1 MNEPERRCPYCG
13 AAEDDTARAWCC
25 WERMKAQE
33 AADAPTDPQDPRA
46 ALFSL
51 TGLATHLHTSCH
63 AEAARLREIEAA
75 AREWMTVPRRERYAD
90 QLDAAHQR
98 LVDALAEVRA
108 TGPVEHATVSGVVL
122 RDQTAA
128 DLGIGASGDDT
139 YRSGPAAGDDTALG
153 AGRDLTGQDVRE
165 AFLTAMKRDPCSLA
179 RRHEVVA
186 DHLNC
191 IARAAGP
198 RAGADTPT
206 AEARGYGAG
215 WDAGY
220 AAGVANAAPDES
232 ADSVPRAPVEALLA
246 ALVEIDVWRQTVDL
260 DTALTE
266 VRRHLDD
273 GA

>member
-1 MNEPERRCPYCG
+1 MSV
-13 AAEDDTARAWCC
+13 
-25 WERMKAQE
+25 
-33 AADAPTDPQDPRA
+33 DPGDPRA

-75 AREWMTVPRRERYAD
+75 AREWLTVPRRERYAD

-98 LVDALAEVRA
+98 LVDALAAHV
-108 TGPVEHATVSGVVL
+108 GQ
-122 RDQTAA
+122 RD
-128 DLGIGASGDDT
+128 GG
-139 YRSGPAAGDDTALG
+139 AAGDDTALH
-153 AGRDLTGQDVRE
+153 AGRDLTAQDVRE

-260 DTALTE
+260 DAALTE